1 MVADM
6 SGSIKTFKT
15 QPLDGKVTTRGNE
28 PLATVPDALKNIL
41 KQRLAEGGQAKAK
54 SIPVELFEAKNFD
67 KIPKVGMQ
75 PNEKPTFPED
85 LFRNAI
91 TRSLTG
97 NGRQLNGDASKM
109 SPHDIA
115 AHYSSTIE
123 SVLTAIA
130 PQQRIEVASRL
141 EKAIGEIVAELRIV

>member
-1 MVADM
+1 
-6 SGSIKTFKT
+6 
-15 QPLDGKVTTRGNE
+15 
-28 PLATVPDALKNIL
+28 
-41 KQRLAEGGQAKAK
+41 
-54 SIPVELFEAKNFD
+54 
-67 KIPKVGMQ
+67 MQ

-130 PQQRIEVASRL
+130 PQQRYFFILLLKITKSGVQGVLQKSIFSCFFDDFFQ
-141 EKAIGEIVAELRIV
+141 K